1 MDETPQTRDSL
12 ILRLPTAGD
21 AAAWQ
26 EFAAIYEPLVFR
38 FARRRGLQDADAR
51 ELVQNVFIAVA
62 RAVSFW
68 RPDPARGKF
77 RAWLFRIAR
86 NQLINMV
93 NKKHVGLGSGRTST
107 WLSLQQVAETCSS
120 ADECDLDYRRELF
133 RSAAMIVRR
142 DIQGTTWQAFWL
154 TSVES
159 IPIEEAARQLNMS
172 TSAVYIARCRVL
184 HRLRQVIEQW
194 ECNDA

>member
-1 MDETPQTRDSL
+1 MQETPQTRDSL

-26 EFAAIYEPLVFR
+26 EFAEIYEPLVFR

-62 RAVSFW
+62 RAVSLW
-68 RPDPARGKF
+68 RPDPERGKF

-86 NQLINMV
+86 NQLINLV
-93 NKKHVGLGSGRTST
+93 SKKQIGRGSGKTSA
-107 WLSLQQVAETCSS
+107 WVALQQVAER
-120 ADECDLDYRRELF
+120 AWPEDECELDYRRELF
-133 RSAAMIVRR
+133 RAAAVVVRQ
-142 DIQGTTWQAFWL
+142 DVQPSTWQAFWL

-159 IPIEEAARQLNMS
+159 VSIEVAARDLNMS
-172 TSAVYIARCRVL
+172 TSAIYIARCRVL
-184 HRLRQVIEQW
+184 HRLRQLIEQW
-194 ECNDA
+194 ESNDV